1 MSHIGVWNGR
11 GNSMTYP
18 NSIGNLILSIDQLLE
33 SLGISCFVE
42 RDALAVALTGTDAP
56 SYEFGLFAFSL
67 DGEAVL
73 LGVRSAADVLGFDTA
88 ACPALAIAP
97 FNLAQTQLLLNQIN
111 QHEIKAGSLAIDP
124 TDARLTFIWT
134 FPVTWQPDIDLA
146 GMVLG
151 TASAVDH
158 YFRAIKDCMVHGIT
172 AADALAAHRAR
183 IEDSAETDR
192 TVRRLLGEEDSE
204 TVFRR
209 LLADTGI

>member
-1 MSHIGVWNGR
+1 MI
-11 GNSMTYP
+11 YP
-18 NSIGNLILSIDQLLE
+18 NSIENLILSIYQLLDA
-33 SLGISCFVE
+33 LGISCSVE
-42 RDALAVALTGTDAP
+42 RDALAVALTGTNAP
-56 SYEFGLFAFSL
+56 SYEFGLCAFSL

-73 LGVRSAADVLGFDTA
+73 LGVRSTADVLGFDSG

-111 QHEIKAGSLAIDP
+111 QHEIKAGSIAIDP

-134 FPVTWQPDIDLA
+134 FPVTCQPDIHLA

-172 AADALAAHRAR
+172 AADALASHRAR

-192 TVRRLLGEEDSE
+192 KVRRLLGEDDSE

-209 LLADTGI
+209 LVADLAI

>member
-1 MSHIGVWNGR
+1 
-11 GNSMTYP
+11 MTYT
-18 NSIGNLILSIDQLLE
+18 NSIENLILSIDQLLE

-111 QHEIKAGSLAIDP
+111 KHEIKAGSLAIDP

-192 TVRRLLGEEDSE
+192 KVRRLLGEEDSE